1 VTRHPLAGNGA
12 ELVRERAIA
21 SAVQRS
27 LGRLYRLEG
36 APDVHPFLEVADDGE
51 REALFVR
58 EAPDGAVEM
67 ALRVPRMGEGLDTL
81 CQIIEG
87 VSHFVYLAERAR
99 VAREATQ
106 LEMELQAEVDKYVVL
121 AGAIRELDVRRSSAL
136 RAELY
141 ERVVFAH
148 GAASVEGARY
158 RIANELAA
166 KFVRALE
173 RRYLAANRVAEMR
186 DELRR
191 FFQMGQ
197 EDKLRVSQAA

>member
-21 SAVQRS
+21 TAVQRS
-27 LGRLYRLEG
+27 LERLYQIED
-36 APDVHPFLEVADDGE
+36 APDVHAFLEAADEGE
-51 REALFVR
+51 REALLVR
-58 EAPDGAVEM
+58 EMPDGAVEM
-67 ALRVPRMGEGLDTL
+67 SLRVPRMGEGLDPL

-121 AGAIRELDVRRSSAL
+121 AGAIRELDVRRSRAL

-148 GAASVEGARY
+148 AASSVEGVRY

-173 RRYLAANRVAEMR
+173 RRYLATNRLDEMR
-186 DELRR
+186 SELRR
-191 FFQMGQ
+191 FFRMGQ